1 MSRSVSDKVEDI
13 SVGDT
18 ITYNGEPKY
27 VKNELLAYIQ
37 YYINRSTKE
46 NLKNVIIRS
55 FSSEDVS
62 VAKTILWSGCQA
74 VLGSMD
80 TRHASAVRTIKE
92 ADAADII
99 NGFDKLDKSPFD
111 MPTYVAVDIEKIPKI
126 APEDMEFTSIFERL
140 SIREQRV
147 SFTEGRANANCDT
160 IKALQLTVQ
169 EELLTID
176 KSKSMIKVPED
187 SYAGILKKPMVSS
200 SAPHKETKQ
209 TNAINSVWEMEDH
222 KALDRNTVKL
232 PGTEAPYEKPQK
244 SGRLS
249 QISKLQM
256 SDSYQTKNTEN
267 SSVTSADGFRLSR
280 EEIRKRRRVKQRRDA
295 VYGKRQHTSLRGGP
309 KITELFIFNVCPDTS
324 DNDLKDFIENEGI
337 EILSLNCISHQESI
351 MKSFKLSVDV
361 KFKDTIMEA
370 DFWPEGIACR
380 KYFRPRINNNVF
392 SHFHP

>member
-1 MSRSVSDKVEDI
+1 MSRSVNDKVEDI

-18 ITYNGEPKY
+18 ITYHGEPKY
-27 VKNELLAYIQ
+27 LKNELLAYIQ

-80 TRHASAVRTIKE
+80 TRRASAVRTIKE
-92 ADAADII
+92 ADTADII

-111 MPTYVAVDIEKIPKI
+111 MPTYAAVDIEKIPKF

-140 SIREQRV
+140 SILEQRV

-187 SYAGILKKPMVSS
+187 SYAGILKK
-200 SAPHKETKQ
+200 
-209 TNAINSVWEMEDH
+209 TNG
-222 KALDRNTVKL
+222 KL
-232 PGTEAPYEKPQK
+232 
-244 SGRLS
+244 
-249 QISKLQM
+249 
-256 SDSYQTKNTEN
+256 
-267 SSVTSADGFRLSR
+267 F
-280 EEIRKRRRVKQRRDA
+280 
-295 VYGKRQHTSLRGGP
+295 
-309 KITELFIFNVCPDTS
+309 CPS
-324 DNDLKDFIENEGI
+324 
-337 EILSLNCISHQESI
+337 
-351 MKSFKLSVDV
+351 
-361 KFKDTIMEA
+361 
-370 DFWPEGIACR
+370 
-380 KYFRPRINNNVF
+380 
-392 SHFHP
+392 